1 MKRLISGWF
10 FYASVLVFL
19 AAAALTL
26 PQRCAGTVEAM
37 DKAAARSLSALSQ
50 RAEALWQEY
59 RP

>member
-26 PQRCAGTVEAM
+26 PQRCAGTLKAM
-37 DKAAARSLSALSQ
+37 DRAAAQSLSALSQ

>member
-26 PQRCAGTVEAM
+26 PQCCAGTLEAM
-37 DKAAARSLSALSQ
+37 DKAAAQSLSALSQ